1 MSKRFDELFR
11 EITDILRRDYA
22 AAELTGASLDPP
34 YYNTAIGQAWH
45 DRKLDELLFFRYVSQ
60 MLACTGDR
68 HLRLTMRPSESYSPW
83 SPGFLTRRYGDSLYV
98 TRSVGDG
105 RFVSGDRIT
114 AVNGGSPA
122 SHRASI
128 QKNFFY
134 ADEPER
140 EDWNGL
146 LKMAAAVDVLHPDG
160 SAESIELGRFP
171 PVRDAYLPAVTE
183 LPDRCILDLRNVPD
197 LTEDDYLPLLS
208 LVCREDTLLSDLT
221 ETELFVNYTR
231 LNCRVKAA
239 GLQGLDGTEELLR
252 ELEEKSGRG
261 LLPES
266 AGDDTMV
273 PGRGDRPVV
282 VLTDTWTRDGAE
294 TLALAAKRA
303 GAVLVGR
310 PTLGTIDLCGDV
322 TLALDERY
330 ALTWPTAV
338 TRAAREGRAIPGRGI
353 APDMY
358 IPWTPEECARDV
370 LMDAAADCV
379 IENMMR

>member
-11 EITDILRRDYA
+11 EIAEILRRDHA
-22 AAELTGASLDPP
+22 DPALIGDALDPP

-45 DRKLDELLFFRYVSQ
+45 DRRLDELLFLRFVSQ

-68 HLRLTMRPSESYSPW
+68 HLRLTMLPSESYAPW

-105 RFVSGDRIT
+105 RFVPGDRIT

-122 SHRASI
+122 SRRASI

-146 LKMAAAVDVLHPDG
+146 LKMAATVDVLHANG
-160 SAESIELGRFP
+160 SAETIELERFP
-171 PVRDAYLPAVTE
+171 PVRDAYRPAMTE
-183 LPDRCILDLRNVPD
+183 LPDRLILDLRNVPD
-197 LTEDDYLPLLS
+197 LTEDEYMPLLS
-208 LVCREDTLLSDLT
+208 LVCRTDTPLSALT
-221 ETELFVNYTR
+221 ETEIFVNYTR
-231 LNCRVKAA
+231 LNCRIKAA
-239 GLQGLDGTEELLR
+239 CLRGVDGAEDFLR

-266 AGDDTMV
+266 IGDDTVV
-273 PGRGDRPVV
+273 PGSGSKPVV
-282 VLTDTWTRDGAE
+282 VLIDTWTRDGAE
-294 TLALAAKRA
+294 TLALAARRA
-303 GAVLVGR
+303 GSVLIGR

-338 TRAAREGRAIPGRGI
+338 TKAAREGRGVLGCGI
-353 APDMY
+353 APDRY

-379 IENMMR
+379 IEIIT